1 MKKNLT
7 LKLKK
12 SVIIEAKKY
21 ASDRGLSLS
30 DLIQNHLLQLTTD
43 KKEEFEIT
51 PLVKSLSGILDLG
64 ENRYEEKMNH

>member
-1 MKKNLT
+1 VKKNLT